1 MVTFGPGDTRK
12 KEKAMPDQETRRP
25 CRLEIGLKPGVPDA
39 RGAGVAHAIRTHLGL
54 NVGEVETRDIYT
66 FDAALSGE
74 QIERVR
80 REFTDPVIQASGAGR
95 LEARPFDWLIL
106 VGFKPG
112 VTDNVGR
119 TARQALGDIL
129 GRRLAE
135 DETVHTSTAYLLRG
149 ATLAREQALAI
160 ARDLLANLL
169 IETAEVI
176 GWDEWQA
183 GKPEIHVPRIA
194 GRGEVKVERIDLAGS
209 DAELMR
215 ISNEGTLS
223 LTLAEMH
230 AIRDY
235 FRREAKDKARRAL
248 GLDERPTDIEL
259 EMIAQTW
266 SEHCKH
272 KIFSGLIHYT
282 DEHGQTRVID
292 SLFKTFIK
300 GTTDAVARRVSWLVS
315 VFHDNAGVI
324 DFNERLN
331 LVYKVE
337 THNSPSA
344 LEPYGGAMTGIVG
357 CNRDPLGTGLG
368 AELLINVWGY
378 CFASPFKK
386 AGELPEG
393 VMHPRRLR
401 DGVHRGVIDGGN
413 QSGIPYGLGWEFYD
427 DRYLAKPMVYC
438 GTVGFLPKRVA
449 DGRPAHEKAARPGDL
464 VVMIGGRI
472 GKDGIHGATFSSVEL
487 SQESPVQAV
496 QIGDPITQKKM
507 SDFLIEARDA
517 GLYVGITDN
526 GAGGLSSSIGEMAQ
540 APGGAQIDLARA
552 PLKYAGLQPWEI
564 WLSEAQERM
573 SLAVAPE
580 KIEAMKALAQRR
592 DVEATVLGTFTDSGF
607 IHLKYGEQTVGRIA
621 LAFLHEGAPRLAMR
635 AEWRAP
641 LHEEPALPTGGDL
654 TGDLRGLLTRL
665 NVASKE
671 SKCRQYDHEVKGRT
685 IVKPLVGR
693 RRDVPSDAT
702 VFLAEY
708 GGREGIVLS
717 YGFNSHYSDIDTYAM
732 IASVVDTAVRR
743 IVAVG
748 GRLDF
753 IAGLDNFCWPDP
765 VESDATPDGRY
776 KLAQL
781 VRANQALFDVCT
793 AMNVPL
799 ISGKDSMK
807 NDSTRGGKKISIPPS
822 VLFSAIGKVDDIG
835 RVVTLDAKAPG
846 DLVYVLGVTR
856 AELGA
861 SEYAW
866 MLAERAGR
874 PGAIGNEVPRLE
886 VEKTLPLYRAVEA
899 AAAAGE
905 VRSLHAPALGGL
917 ALGLTLVAFGGE
929 LGLEVDLGAVPAEAE
944 LLDAELLF
952 SESNGRFIATV
963 APERREAFERRLTGF
978 ACACIG
984 EVIEDPRLV
993 IRGREGEAV
1002 INADLGELKEAW
1014 KSVFADL

>member
-1 MVTFGPGDTRK
+1 MTVTL
-12 KEKAMPDQETRRP
+12 RP
-25 CRLEIGLKPGVPDA
+25 SRIEIALKSSVPDS

-54 NVGEVETRDIYT
+54 KVSRVTTRDVYT
-66 FDAALSGE
+66 FDVDLDPE
-74 QIERVR
+74 QLERIR
-80 REFTDPVIQASGAGR
+80 QEFTDPVIQVSAVDR
-95 LEARPFDWLIL
+95 LVAEPFDWLLLI
-106 VGFKPG
+106 GFKPG

-119 TARQALGDIL
+119 TAGAALADIL
-129 GRRLAE
+129 GRRLQE
-135 DETVHTSTAYLLRG
+135 GESVHTSTAYFIEASG
-149 ATLAREQALAI
+149 AMTREEALSI

-176 GWDEWQA
+176 SWEEWLA
-183 GKPEIHVPRIA
+183 GKPEVRVPKFP
-194 GRGEVKVERIDLAGS
+194 GSTEVKVARIDLGGA
-209 DAELMR
+209 DADLLR

-223 LTLAEMH
+223 LTLPEMH
-230 AIRDY
+230 AIRDH
-235 FRREAKDKARRAL
+235 FRQAAQAGLRRKL
-248 GLDERPTDIEL
+248 GLDERPTDVEL
-259 EMIAQTW
+259 EMVAQTW

-282 DEHGQTRVID
+282 DEKGNKKQIS
-292 SLFKTFIK
+292 SLFKTYIK
-300 GTTDAVARRVSWLVS
+300 GTTDEVAKRVPWLVS

-324 DFNERLN
+324 DFNDRMD

-357 CNRDPLGTGLG
+357 CNRDPLGTGMG

-386 AGELPEG
+386 SSDIPEG

-438 GTVGFLPKRVA
+438 GTLGWLPKKVA
-449 DGRPAHEKAARPGDL
+449 DSRPAAVKRIEPGDL
-464 VVMIGGRI
+464 VVMVGGRI

-487 SQESPVQAV
+487 HQDSPVQAV

-517 GLYVGITDN
+517 GLYNGITDN

-540 APGGAQIDLARA
+540 TPGGAEIDLARA
-552 PLKYAGLQPWEI
+552 PLKYQGLQPWEI

-573 SLAVAPE
+573 SLAVPPE
-580 KIEAMKALAQRR
+580 NIKALQDLAKRR
-592 DVEATVLGTFTDSGF
+592 DVELTVLGEFNDSGA
-607 IHLKYGEQTVGRIA
+607 IHLKYGAQTVGYIS
-621 LAFLHEGAPRLAMR
+621 LEFLHEGCPRMEMH
-635 AEWRAP
+635 AEWRP
-641 LHEEPALPTGGDL
+641 PVFEEPKLPKGGDL
-654 TGDLRGLLTRL
+654 TADLTALLRRL
-665 NVASKE
+665 NIASKE
-671 SKCRQYDHEVKGRT
+671 HKCRQYDHEVKGRT
-685 IVKPLVGR
+685 VVKPLVGI

-717 YGFNSHYSDIDTYAM
+717 AGFNSHYSDIDAYHM
-732 IASVVDTAVRR
+732 IASVVDEAVRR

-765 VESDATPDGRY
+765 VESPATPDGRY

-781 VRANQALFDVCT
+781 VRANEALFDVCT
-793 AMNVPL
+793 AYNVPL

-807 NDSTRGGKKISIPPS
+807 NDSTRGGRKISVPPS
-822 VLFSAIGKVDDIG
+822 VLFSAVGKIDDVG
-835 RVVTLDAKAPG
+835 KAVTLDAKAPG
-846 DLVYVLGVTR
+846 DKVYVLGLTK

-861 SEYAW
+861 SEYAE
-866 MLAERAGR
+866 MLAERSGD
-874 PGAIGNEVPRLE
+874 GAIGTEVPRVD
-886 VEKTLPLYRAVEA
+886 VEKAKALYQAVEA
-899 AAAAGE
+899 SILAGE
-905 VRSLHAPALGGL
+905 LRSLHTPSLGGL
-917 ALGLTLVAFGGE
+917 AVGLTIVAFGGE
-929 LGLEVDLGAVPAEAE
+929 LGMEVDLGAVPAEVE
-944 LLDAELLF
+944 LLDSELLF
-952 SESNGRFIATV
+952 SESNSRFIATV
-963 APERREAFERRLTGF
+963 APEMEAAFEKRFKDLP
-978 ACACIG
+978 CACIG
-984 EVIEDPRLV
+984 EVIEEPRLV
-993 IRGREGEAV
+993 IRGRSGDPV
-1002 INADLGELKEAW
+1002 VNGDIFELKKAW
-1014 KSVFADL
+1014 KEVFADL